1 MISVNGTEIGE
12 GAVLAEMQYHPASSR
27 DEALAAAAEALVV
40 RELLLQ
46 RAAALGLSWV
56 ADDPAS
62 EEKAIETLLE
72 RELKLPEA
80 DEAAY
85 RRFYESNRAKFRSN
99 DLYEASHILYLA
111 PRDDAQARSRAKA
124 SAERTLADLKE
135 APDRFAEIAK
145 AESRC
150 SSSGEGGRLGQTAA
164 GETAP
169 ELDTFLQALE
179 EGQICPVPIETDYG
193 VHVLQL
199 HRRIEGRTME
209 FAEAAPLIARDLRA
223 HAWRRAISQYI
234 ALLAGSAE
242 VRGLEIRKATSP
254 LVQ

>member
-1 MISVNGTEIGE
+1 MITVNGTQIGE
-12 GAVLAEMQYHPASSR
+12 DAVLAEMQYHPASSR
-27 DEALAAAAEALVV
+27 DEAIAEAAEALVV

-46 RAAALGLSWV
+46 RAAALGFFWV
-56 ADDPAS
+56 ADDPSS
-62 EEKAIETLLE
+62 EETAIEGLLG
-72 RELKLPEA
+72 RELKIPEA
-80 DEAAY
+80 DETAY
-85 RRFYESNRAKFRSN
+85 CRYYENNRTKFRSD

-111 PRDDAQARSRAKA
+111 PRDDAEARARAKA
-124 SAERTLADLKE
+124 SAERTLADLKV

-150 SSSGEGGRLGQTAA
+150 SSSGEGGRLGQIAP

-169 ELDTFLQALE
+169 EIDSFLQALE

-199 HRRIEGRTME
+199 HRRIEGRTMA
-209 FAEAAPLIARDLRA
+209 FADAAPLIARELSA
-223 HAWRRAISQYI
+223 HAWRRAVSQYI

-242 VRGLEIRKATSP
+242 VKGLEIRKATSP